1 MSKLLFISNLS
12 NRITSFVTA
21 SIEAAH
27 SLDLEFYQAA
37 NWGNTEISQI
47 QSDEQQYGIH
57 IKSFPISRNPLSK
70 VNLKAYRELVQF
82 IKDEKIDYIHCNT
95 PTGGLLGRLAG
106 RKCKV
111 KKVIYQAHGFHFY
124 KGAPLKNWL
133 LYYPVERWLAH
144 YTDALITI
152 NNEDFE
158 RAKKNFKLRNH
169 GKVYYVPGVGI
180 DTTQYNLEKKFR
192 EGKRRE
198 LGLNEGDIA
207 VISMGDLIDRKNY
220 GTAIRAIAE
229 ANEPKLKYFI
239 CGKGPEEENLKE
251 LAESLGVTKQ
261 IHFLGFRS
269 DIKELLTA
277 ADIFLFTTK
286 QEGLPR
292 SMMEAMASGLPCIAS
307 KIRGNTDLLDSTEG
321 GFLCKAIDTAAYAE
335 KLKLLAND
343 KELRETMGRNN
354 IVTIQRFKPETV
366 SKEIVKIYEQELNES
381 GVTLNEY
388 IQTLFDFYPMFV
400 KKRVQLGISLDAFV
414 IISVG
419 ELNANKNNRVIISA
433 METLNSKN
441 IHYILCGVGEKQ
453 IELQMQAD
461 RAGLHDNVHFLGYRN
476 DVKELY
482 EAADCFVMPSFR
494 EGLSRSLM
502 EAMASGL
509 PCVVSKIRG
518 NTDLVV
524 DNEGGFLCEPQNSDG
539 FAVAFR
545 RMSEF
550 PKQCRRMREYNLE
563 KIKNYDVFAVEN
575 EIVWIYTETFETVS
589 REGLFQ

>member
-1 MSKLLFISNLS
+1 VSKILFISNLS

-27 SLDLEFYQAA
+27 SLDIEFYQAA

-57 IKSFPISRNPLSK
+57 IKSFPFSRNPLSK
-70 VNLKAYRELVQF
+70 SNFKAYKELVQF
-82 IKDEKIDYIHCNT
+82 IKTEKIDYIHCNT

-133 LYYPVERWLAH
+133 LYYPVEKWLAR

-158 RAKKNFKLRNH
+158 RAKKKFKLRNH

-180 DTTQYNLEKKFR
+180 DTTQYNLDEKLR

-207 VISMGDLIDRKNY
+207 VISMGDLIERKNY
-220 GTAIRAIAE
+220 DTAIRAIAE
-229 ANEPKLKYFI
+229 ANEPKLQYFI
-239 CGKGPEEENLKE
+239 CGKGPEEEKLKA

-307 KIRGNTDLLDSTEG
+307 KIRGNTDLLDGTDG
-321 GFLCKAIDTAAYAE
+321 GFLCKTTDVSDYAE
-335 KLKLLAND
+335 KLKILASD
-343 KELRETMGRNN
+343 KDLRKTMGRINL
-354 IVTIQRFKPETV
+354 VTIHGFNSETV
-366 SKEIVKIYEQELNES
+366 SKEIVKIYEQELR

-388 IQTLFDFYPMFV
+388 IHTLFDFYPMFV
-400 KKRVQLGISLDAFV
+400 KKRVKLGISLDAFV

-433 METLNSKN
+433 METLNSKK
-441 IHYILCGVGEKQ
+441 IHYILCGIGEKQ
-453 IELQMQAD
+453 IKLQMQAD

-518 NTDLVV
+518 NNDLITD
-524 DNEGGFLCEPQNSDG
+524 NKGGFLCEPQNSAG
-539 FAVAFR
+539 FAKAIGSLCANKTLCDG
-545 RMSEF
+545 MSIF
-550 PKQCRRMREYNLE
+550 NKE
-563 KIKNYDVFAVEN
+563 KIKEFDLSASEKAMRS
-575 EIVWIYTETFETVS
+575 IYTEV
-589 REGLFQ
+589 L